1 MTAISS
7 FMADDHQRC
16 DRLFAEAEE
25 QVANGQW
32 EAAASS
38 FDEMHKAIEHHFSME
53 EEVLFPTFEE
63 VTGSSMGPT
72 QIMRHEHE
80 QMRQL
85 FTEMAEAVE
94 NRQTDDY
101 LGASE
106 TLLVLMQQH
115 NAKEEQILYPMT
127 DAQLADQSDMVLK
140 KMQSL

>member
-1 MTAISS
+1 MTTISS

-85 FTEMAEAVE
+85 FTQMAKAVE

-127 DAQLADQSDMVLK
+127 DAQLADQSDVVLK